1 MIKIPANIKYL
12 TEREKFIEEF
22 GKPFEL
28 PNGIL
33 NKEIP
38 GCGATTVALT
48 DEHKTIICSPRN
60 ELLKNKH
67 EQYPDTLLVIGGVDT
82 KEIEAYLQTAE
93 LPKIL
98 VSYDSVYKLIGC
110 IKYKSDWRVVVDE
123 FQCLLADSSFKS
135 EIELHFLDNSRSFPY
150 VTFLSATPILDK
162 YLEQIDHFKDMNY
175 YQLDW
180 EEKDIVRVYR
190 ERTKNPI
197 NAALEIVRYYQNGNY
212 PSVYVNG
219 ERIYSKE
226 CVIFL
231 NSVNN
236 IVNIIKQTE
245 LNPEEVNIIV
255 GNSDNNDR
263 QIARIGEGFKRGR
276 IPLKGETHKKFTFC
290 TSTVYIGADFY
301 STNAYSYIFA
311 NPLVKSMTVDV
322 SVDLQQIIG
331 RQRLDTNPFRNTA
344 TLYFNTRKSKV
355 TEEEL
360 ENSIKEKKDKTKK
373 QIDNFNAVPNK
384 DEQLQMME
392 NTIRQQG
399 HKEHYCCIIKDA
411 DNNVRIVENEILE
424 ISERRAWEVTNRIYN
439 NDFSMYRALRV
450 GAVVTKSSGSD
461 DPEVQ
466 RIFKE
471 WNLDNQFPRKA
482 RLYCDLYDNFP
493 ELLEDCTFIEGKYKK
508 YHDALGKEGFEA
520 LCWREDYIRQAIE
533 PTPFDKLPKDQ
544 IAVKLID
551 ALKTDRTYTKSEVK
565 DLLQGIYK
573 ELNITGKPSASDI
586 SKYLTC
592 EDRTVRMKGKL
603 IATFKVTSHFR
614 TKISLFNRIT
624 DINHPEE
631 YDIDKVLDI
640 IKTDSYYHVAGKVDA
655 VRKAKTKEE
664 KEKAKMKLPAVTWN
678 GTFKT
683 KNRSDLIHYS
693 SFTALDFD
701 HIQPEKMDEFGKW
714 LQGFPC
720 IYAYYVTPSGKGYKA
735 IILHD
740 NYEPLYHYDLY
751 NQLLELFDCPEKDT
765 STVDLARGN
774 FLSYDPNLWK
784 NPNPQ
789 PFHFVPST
797 PKPIILDTVTETIIR
812 DETGTEIMT
821 EDDSYVANFLNTLS
835 RQVVSDDSIIRILG
849 TIWTGKS
856 IANGRNNT
864 AMSYAGVLCKAGVE
878 KNRAKS
884 FIEELVPDYDITE
897 IIEYAY
903 SHNTFGCERRRY
915 KSRKK

>member
-1 MIKIPANIKYL
+1 MKKEVIKIPANIKYL

-255 GNSDNNDR
+255 GNSDDNDR

-290 TSTVYIGADFY
+290 TSTAYAGCDFY
-301 STNAYSYIFA
+301 STNAATFVISDCNRPNTAVDIA
-311 NPLVKSMTVDV
+311 TELV
-322 SVDLQQIIG
+322 QIAG
-331 RQRLDTNPFRNTA
+331 RQRLACNPFRQFLTFVYNVNA
-344 TLYFNTRKSKV
+344 
-355 TEEEL
+355 EEVEL
-360 ENSIKEKKDKTKK
+360 ETFNEHLCRKVNVTLDEIRDNNNAGEALRAKRIKDFRRIPDNVKYQDSYTMYDEQKGEFVFNRLGYVNEQYCFDVQKFNYQNGVIVKKLLQDSSFDVSENQTYAVYQEQLKHLIKKEPFVDRMQAYCEYRAKQGLIVNLAMSTLESKYPELRYYYEALGADRIKALNYKEKK
-373 QIDNFNAVPNK
+373 
-384 DEQLQMME
+384 LL
-392 NTIRQQG
+392 
-399 HKEHYCCIIKDA
+399 
-411 DNNVRIVENEILE
+411 NEIH
-424 ISERRAWEVTNRIYN
+424 I
-439 NDFSMYRALRV
+439 M
-450 GAVVTKSSGSD
+450 
-461 DPEVQ
+461 
-466 RIFKE
+466 
-471 WNLDNQFPRKA
+471 
-482 RLYCDLYDNFP
+482 
-493 ELLEDCTFIEGKYKK
+493 
-508 YHDALGKEGFEA
+508 
-520 LCWREDYIRQAIE
+520 
-533 PTPFDKLPKDQ
+533 
-544 IAVKLID
+544 
-551 ALKTDRTYTKSEVK
+551 
-565 DLLQGIYK
+565 
-573 ELNITGKPSASDI
+573 
-586 SKYLTC
+586 
-592 EDRTVRMKGKL
+592 
-603 IATFKVTSHFR
+603 
-614 TKISLFNRIT
+614 
-624 DINHPEE
+624 
-631 YDIDKVLDI
+631 
-640 IKTDSYYHVAGKVDA
+640 
-655 VRKAKTKEE
+655 
-664 KEKAKMKLPAVTWN
+664 
-678 GTFKT
+678 KT
-683 KNRSDLIHYS
+683 KNKIRHELHGIIHIGDRIL
-693 SFTALDFD
+693 TTD
-701 HIQPEKMDEFGKW
+701 IQ
-714 LQGFPC
+714 Q
-720 IYAYYVTPSGKGYKA
+720 T
-735 IILHD
+735 LHD
-740 NYEPLYHYDLY
+740 VYDRLGI
-751 NQLLELFDCPEKDT
+751 DKSPKAA
-765 STVDLARGN
+765 DLN
-774 FLSYDPNLWK
+774 EF
-784 NPNPQ
+784 
-789 PFHFVPST
+789 F
-797 PKPIILDTVTETIIR
+797 
-812 DETGTEIMT
+812 EIHPVKIPT
-821 EDDSYVANFLNTLS
+821 
-835 RQVVSDDSIIRILG
+835 
-849 TIWTGKS
+849 
-856 IANGRNNT
+856 ANGR
-864 AMSYAGVLCKAGVE
+864 
-878 KNRAKS
+878 KNG
-884 FIEELVPDYDITE
+884 FE
-897 IIEYAY
+897 IRGIL
-903 SHNTFGCERRRY
+903 
-915 KSRKK
+915 